1 MDGFR
6 QNTKSIQ
13 QRIWGMKIIRQNILP
28 PKGFL
33 AINLFGYLFC
43 RPNAKIT
50 DITIN
55 HEQIHTEQ
63 MKEMLYV
70 PFYLWYGVEWLV
82 KLFCKGNAYR
92 NLSFEREAYS
102 NQYNLDYLKQENII
116 VGLKDYL
123 SNV

>member
-13 QRIWGMKIIRQNILP
+13 QRIWVMKIIRQNILP
-28 PKGFL
+28 PKVFL